1 MSDKLFYATGR
12 RKESAAR
19 VWVTTGKGSIHI
31 NGRSLQDY
39 FARESWQKMVDKPLE
54 VSGVQGK
61 IDIRATVCGG
71 GLSGQAGALSH
82 GLARALAQKDS
93 ALRPL
98 LKKHLLLRRDDRMV
112 ERKKPGQ
119 PGARKRFQYSKR

>member
-1 MSDKLFYATGR
+1 MAQQLFYATGR

-19 VWVTTGKGSIHI
+19 VWIATGKGSISI

-39 FARESWQKMVDKPLE
+39 FARESWKKMIEKPLE
-54 VSGVQGK
+54 ISGQQGE
-61 IDIRATVCGG
+61 IDIRATVRGG

-82 GLARALAQKDS
+82 GLARALAKKES
-93 ALRPL
+93 SLRPG
-98 LKKHLLLRRDDRMV
+98 LKKNLLLRRDDRMV